1 MKKTIAEMKQE
12 LGPKKTVKAYK
23 LFRVHPD
30 HPGKLFP
37 LFIGAKKPV
46 EIGKWTPAE
55 NIPTSGFAD
64 RPGWHAGE
72 HPVATHI
79 GEKSDPKNMVKKP
92 PDRRPHNQAWAEVE
106 MPHDVDWQSEA
117 NKRGTNAKGKV
128 IAAKAHITDEIP
140 VGGHYRYKTNP
151 NMTGSWLI
159 GGSLKVNKVLT
170 DDEVSRINKKAGVA
184 DLPRT
189 KPFNKKE
196 YGFKKGGLVSA
207 EERKANLAKMLK
219 SSAVKKRLYH
229 GTKSDIREI
238 DTTKSKRLPGFWM
251 SSDPKVADAYS
262 ADGLVNP
269 TAYPAGAN
277 IMPVHVQITKP
288 YKFNRKKKEF
298 WQAFDEYLNGDYDG
312 FIYDKN
318 VVVKHPHQVKSAIGN
333 QGTYDASSPDITKA
347 DGGTVKGKAMPSIA
361 QMKMALSRAPD
372 LRNMGVNQAI
382 GTRAYS
388 NPDPKSNGLP
398 PVGGVSDSGG
408 LPVGGVDTDST
419 VPGQQMKPP
428 VNQPQQPFPPPDG
441 GMQTHPNVG
450 IKEPPPAM
458 GNMLS
463 MTPQGQTLGALSG
476 MPGKAGGGRITRQ
489 QLEQIRSRVAR
500 FDKGGA
506 VDSPHYEA
514 TDNPKRVKLNV
525 EGHGN
530 VKGIVVPKHMMEG
543 NSWVDKKS
551 GREQK
556 IPGLLDVAEARSKVY
571 GSEHRAPLSISDVGR
586 QHKKILDEHFS
597 RPIEEQK
604 QHEESALGRLREAK
618 HINHNADTLDES
630 EKLDTVHHEYGENGK
645 PFIGFASKGV
655 AGHAPYI
662 SGHGKD
668 AKIHVLNTCP
678 GQTAGCGGGTDK
690 DGVVDTSRGTCF
702 APNAESQY
710 AAASVRRA
718 AHEHAKHDPAMT
730 KDWILAHTGSLRNAA
745 RMADKKNV
753 NLLFRPNV
761 VDETDVSSRHVIR
774 HLNQQRKAE
783 GKSKIIANSYGKTTE
798 LHDPENGYHVT
809 HSNVGPKVK
818 QGKEIAENVD
828 RDKQRVSQTIHAA
841 DFRTGEKHFLNE
853 QGNKTPPKNSYMVT
867 DVKRGSQ
874 MSKDME
880 KSIKHAK
887 YWGAGRLSHELSEK
901 ERAEGDEGHFDGKGN
916 SVEEGK
922 SHYGHKTVEGKRYDY
937 QRQHILHPRLVQVG
951 HNADGTPHMIPTDSR
966 FKDND
971 FLPKNRF
978 KTKNGKN
985 AGAILMTT
993 PTESTSNLGHQT
1005 SFTHHVSPAHVEH
1018 AKKYNGEYEI
1028 DNPMEQEKAKGKEYA
1043 APQPIQILKKKK
1055 GFAVGGS
1062 VGGEK
1067 IDGLYADNCH
1077 AFPESNYA
1085 AQHHLAKR
1093 YGIESE
1099 DHVSLDDL
1107 YANKVQ

>member
-1 MKKTIAEMKQE
+1 MKKT
-12 LGPKKTVKAYK
+12 
-23 LFRVHPD
+23 
-30 HPGKLFP
+30 
-37 LFIGAKKPV
+37 
-46 EIGKWTPAE
+46 
-55 NIPTSGFAD
+55 
-64 RPGWHAGE
+64 
-72 HPVATHI
+72 
-79 GEKSDPKNMVKKP
+79 
-92 PDRRPHNQAWAEVE
+92 
-106 MPHDVDWQSEA
+106 
-117 NKRGTNAKGKV
+117 
-128 IAAKAHITDEIP
+128 
-140 VGGHYRYKTNP
+140 
-151 NMTGSWLI
+151 
-159 GGSLKVNKVLT
+159 
-170 DDEVSRINKKAGVA
+170 
-184 DLPRT
+184 
-189 KPFNKKE
+189 KKE
-196 YGFKKGGLVSA
+196 YGFKEGGLVSA
-207 EERKANLAKMLK
+207 E
-219 SSAVKKRLYH
+219 
-229 GTKSDIREI
+229 D
-238 DTTKSKRLPGFWM
+238 
-251 SSDPKVADAYS
+251 
-262 ADGLVNP
+262 
-269 TAYPAGAN
+269 
-277 IMPVHVQITKP
+277 
-288 YKFNRKKKEF
+288 
-298 WQAFDEYLNGDYDG
+298 
-312 FIYDKN
+312 
-318 VVVKHPHQVKSAIGN
+318 KSATGN
-333 QGTYDASSPDITKA
+333 RGTFDQTDPDMNKA
-347 DGGTVKGKAMPSIA
+347 DGGTIKGKAMPSIA
-361 QMKMALSRAPD
+361 QMKMALSRKPD

-388 NPDPKSNGLP
+388 NPDPQENGLP

-419 VPGQQMKPP
+419 VPGQQMKAPQ
-428 VNQPQQPFPPPDG
+428 QPTQPFPPPQG
-441 GMQTHPNVG
+441 GLQVPPNVG
-450 IKEPPPAM
+450 IKEPPPQM

-463 MTPQGQTLGALSG
+463 MTPQGQTLDALAG
-476 MPGKAGGGRITRQ
+476 VPGKAGGGRITPQ

-514 TDNPKRVKLNV
+514 TDNPKRVKLSV

-543 NSWVDKKS
+543 NSWIDKKS
-551 GREQK
+551 GKEQK

-571 GSEHRAPLSISDVGR
+571 GSEHRAPLSISEVGR
-586 QHKKILDEHFS
+586 QHKKTLDEHFA

-604 QHEESALGRLREAK
+604 QHEEAALGRLREAK

-662 SGHGKD
+662 SGHGD
-668 AKIHVLNTCP
+668 SAKIHVLNTCP

-690 DGVVDTSRGTCF
+690 DGIVDTSRGTCF

-730 KDWILAHTGSLRNAA
+730 KDWILSHTGSLRNAA
-745 RMADKKNV
+745 RLADKKNV

-818 QGKEIAENVD
+818 QGKEIAENAD
-828 RDKQRVSQTIHAA
+828 RDKQRVAQTVHAA

-867 DVKRGSQ
+867 DVKRNSPL
-874 MSKDME
+874 SKAME
-880 KSIKHAK
+880 GSIKHAK
-887 YWGAGRLSHELSEK
+887 YWGTGRLSQELSEK

-916 SVEEGK
+916 SVEERK
-922 SHYGHKTVEGKRYDY
+922 SHYGHTTFEGKRYDY

-951 HNADGTPHMIPTDSR
+951 NNPDGTPHMIPTDSR

-993 PTESTSNLGHQT
+993 PTESTNNLGHQT
-1005 SFTHHVSPAHVEH
+1005 SFTHHVSPDHVDY

-1028 DNPMEQEKAKGKEYA
+1028 DSPMEQEKAKGKEYA
-1043 APQPIQILKKKK
+1043 APQPIQILRKKK

-1093 YGIESE
+1093 LGIESE